1 MSLPTLSQS
10 ISIKETRVK
19 AVVIQ
24 GDTLIQ
30 FKLSDAK
37 LILIDVLQKEK
48 LDSLIEYYQVNDS
61 LKDITVGFQFA
72 MIRDLQSKSDIQ
84 LKVIDNLNV
93 VIVNKDKEIALLND
107 IITKQKKE
115 IRKQKALKI
124 IGFTAA
130 VVLPII
136 VLIYK

>member
-19 AVVIQ
+19 AVVIE

-37 LILIDVLQKEK
+37 LILIDVLEKEK
-48 LDSLIEYYQVNDS
+48 LDSLVEYYQVNDS
-61 LKDITVGFQFA
+61 LKDITVGLQYS
-72 MIRDLQSKSDIQ
+72 MIRDLQSKCDTQ
-84 LKVIDNLNV
+84 LKVVDNLNV
-93 VIVNKDKEIALLND
+93 IILNKDKEISLLND
-107 IITKQKKE
+107 TIKKQKKE
-115 IRKQKALKI
+115 IRKQKTLKI

>member
-1 MSLPTLSQS
+1 MSLPTLSQT

-37 LILIDVLQKEK
+37 LVLIDVLEKQK
-48 LDSLIEYYQVNDS
+48 LDSLVEYYQVNDS
-61 LKDITVGFQFA
+61 LKDITVGFQYA

-84 LKVIDNLNV
+84 LKVVDNLNV
-93 VIVNKDKEIALLND
+93 VILNKDKEISLLND
-107 IITKQKKE
+107 TITKQKKE

>member
-37 LILIDVLQKEK
+37 LVLIDVLEKQK
-48 LDSLIEYYQVNDS
+48 LDSLIEYYQINDS

>member
-1 MSLPTLSQS
+1 MSLPTFSQS

-37 LILIDVLQKEK
+37 LVLIDVLEKQK
-48 LDSLIEYYQVNDS
+48 LDSLVEYYQVNDS
-61 LKDITVGFQFA
+61 LKDITVGFQYA
-72 MIRDLQSKSDIQ
+72 MIRDLQSKSDSQ
-84 LKVIDNLNV
+84 LKVMDNLNV

-107 IITKQKKE
+107 TITKQKKE

>member
-48 LDSLIEYYQVNDS
+48 LDSLVEYYQVNDS
-61 LKDITVGFQFA
+61 LKDITVGLQYA

-84 LKVIDNLNV
+84 LKVVDNLNV
-93 VIVNKDKEIALLND
+93 VILNKDKEIALLND
-107 IITKQKKE
+107 TITKQKKE